1 MSLDEAKG
9 VELQARCCAE
19 RLELA
24 NRSACTNRPG
34 HTYSSTNEKVQSSK
48 SRACARARSFR
59 FCSCYISEIKTRFTT
74 HQKTA
79 LLGLCIVPS
88 VMVTLLNEECA
99 SKVSQLAD
107 MYQDDLP
114 STDSVLIELHCW
126 QMKWQHHL
134 REHGQTSLPLS
145 PTATIKHTSAMYP
158 NIRAL
163 MSILCTLQVTS
174 CSVERS
180 FSGLKRIKTVSRS
193 SMTTQHLCGLTLLHI
208 HRDLPIDI
216 EAAVDEF
223 SQHHS
228 RRMQMVD
235 ILSAST
241 D

>member
-1 MSLDEAKG
+1 MLDH
-9 VELQARCCAE
+9 L
-19 RLELA
+19 L
-24 NRSACTNRPG
+24 
-34 HTYSSTNEKVQSSK
+34 
-48 SRACARARSFR
+48 
-59 FCSCYISEIKTRFTT
+59 SEMKTRFTT

-88 VMVTLLNEECA
+88 VMVTLPDEECT

-114 STDSVLIELHCW
+114 SPDSVLSELHCW

-145 PTATIKHTSAMYP
+145 PTTTIRHTSAMYP

-163 MSILCTLQVTS
+163 ISILCTLPVTS
-174 CSVERS
+174 CSAERS
-180 FSGLKRIKTVSRS
+180 FSGLKRIKTAFRS
-193 SMTTQHLCGLTLLHI
+193 SMTTQRLSGLTLIHV

-216 EAAVDEF
+216 AAAVDEF
-223 SQHHS
+223 SRRHP

-235 ILSAST
+235 ILS